1 MGQDPSEIREQ
12 IEETR
17 ERLSETADALAD
29 KANVRARVT
38 QNATARK
45 NALIG
50 RLRRAAPSDRD
61 QAVAQLSRTKERLV
75 ATARHAAQN
84 PQQTRE
90 QATQAAQQA
99 AAAARARPQLPAA
112 AGALIV
118 LLGLRRT
125 GKARRATRRQGN
137 QASLARSSE

>member
-12 IEETR
+12 IEQTR
-17 ERLSETADALAD
+17 ERLGETADALAD

-45 NALIG
+45 NALLG
-50 RLRRAAPSDRD
+50 RLRQAAPSDRD
-61 QAVAQLSRTKERLV
+61 QAVAQLSRTKQRFV
-75 ATARHAAQN
+75 DAARHAAQN

-90 QATQAAQQA
+90 QATQAAQHA
-99 AAAARARPQLPAA
+99 VAAARARPQLPSA

-118 LLGLRRT
+118 LLGLRRAR
-125 GKARRATRRQGN
+125 KARSARRQG
-137 QASLARSSE
+137 AASSLAPANR